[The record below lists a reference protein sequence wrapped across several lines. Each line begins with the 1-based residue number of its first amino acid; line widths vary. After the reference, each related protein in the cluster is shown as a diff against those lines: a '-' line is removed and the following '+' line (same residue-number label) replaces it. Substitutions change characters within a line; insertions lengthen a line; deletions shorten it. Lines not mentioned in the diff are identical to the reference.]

1 MLKPKSVSFI
11 SQSTGLIAGKELIKK
26 LTEFDQWLIEF
37 TVNLLKIVK

>member
-11 SQSTGLIAGKELIKK
+11 SQSTGLLIEKELVKK

-37 TVNLLKIVK
+37 TVNLLKIAN